1 MSNPRRTPVLALL
14 VAALLVL
21 TACGG
26 SGGGG
31 GGGGAGGDDGGSD
44 LPSRADVS
52 SDDAEGTTYALQE
65 GRYRLSYRAPDCE
78 DVTIAIQSVDGAF
91 TYEESPRAFTSFV
104 NDMIAGEY
112 TIDVTSDCDEWTVT
126 LVKF

>member
-1 MSNPRRTPVLALL
+1 LALL
-14 VAALLVL
+14 VAALLAL

-31 GGGGAGGDDGGSD
+31 GAGGGGDDGGSD
-44 LPSRADVS
+44 LPDRADAS
-52 SDDAEGTTYALQE
+52 SEDAEGTTYALQE

-78 DVTIAIQSVDGAF
+78 DVTISIQSVDGAF
-91 TYEESPRAFTSFV
+91 SFEESPRAFTSFV
-104 NDMIAGEY
+104 NDVVAGEY
-112 TIDVTSDCDEWTVT
+112 AIGVVSDCDEWTVT

>member
-1 MSNPRRTPVLALL
+1 MSDPRRTPVLALL
-14 VAALLVL
+14 VVALLLL

-31 GGGGAGGDDGGSD
+31 GGGGGAGGSD
-44 LPSRADVS
+44 LPDRADAS
-52 SDDAEGTTYALQE
+52 SEDAEGTTYALQE

-91 TYEESPRAFTSFV
+91 TYEDSPRAFTSFV
-104 NDMIAGEY
+104 NDMVAGEY

>member
-1 MSNPRRTPVLALL
+1 MSDPRRTPVLALL
-14 VAALLVL
+14 VAALLL

-26 SGGGG
+26 SDGGGG
-31 GGGGAGGDDGGSD
+31 GGGDGGSD
-44 LPSRADVS
+44 LPDRADAS
-52 SDDAEGTTYALQE
+52 SEDPEGTTYALQE

-91 TYEESPRAFTSFV
+91 TFEESPRAFTSFV
-104 NDMIAGEY
+104 NDVIAGEY